1 MAGRRELRTRISRVG
16 LDGREYR
23 VIRPDRPAGRLVL
36 HDESHW
42 YSGFADRD
50 ALAQLTTLWS
60 LAAVSPRSI
69 VQVPTRQNDSPYEG
83 RSVDLVLSHA
93 SLQLR
98 PARWKALRARLA
110 DGAPHK
116 VDVPDPRPD
125 AETDYDRLRH
135 REYRDLL
142 KFDSAADTLFVTGGR
157 ESFHRAAGQLRTL
170 WADSGGYQG
179 GGGGAGHICAEI
191 NVGTW
196 PPGRTRHGTPGMLHI
211 QYEPDGWSVPASH

>member
-1 MAGRRELRTRISRVG
+1 MAGRRELRTLISRVVV
-16 LDGREYR
+16 DGREYR
-23 VIRPDRPAGRLVL
+23 VIRPHRPAARLVL

-60 LAAVSPRSI
+60 LAAASPRSI
-69 VQVPTRQNDSPYEG
+69 VLVPTRQNPSPYAG

-93 SLQLR
+93 LLQLR
-98 PARWKALRARLA
+98 PARWKALRARLGG
-110 DGAPHK
+110 GAPHTA
-116 VDVPDPRPD
+116 DVPDPPLD
-125 AETDYDRLRH
+125 VEVDHARLRH

-157 ESFHRAAGQLRTL
+157 ESFQRAAGQLKTL
-170 WADSGGYQG
+170 WADSGDHRGSG
-179 GGGGAGHICAEI
+179 ERHLCAEI

-211 QYEPDGWSVPASH
+211 QYEPEGWSVPA

>member
-60 LAAVSPRSI
+60 LAAASPRSI

-116 VDVPDPRPD
+116 VDVPDPRHE
-125 AETDYDRLRH
+125 AETDYDRLRY

-157 ESFHRAAGQLRTL
+157 ESFLRAAGQLRTL
-170 WADSGGYQG
+170 WADSGSHRGD
-179 GGGGAGHICAEI
+179 GGGAGHICAEI

-211 QYEPDGWSVPASH
+211 QYEPDDWSVPASH